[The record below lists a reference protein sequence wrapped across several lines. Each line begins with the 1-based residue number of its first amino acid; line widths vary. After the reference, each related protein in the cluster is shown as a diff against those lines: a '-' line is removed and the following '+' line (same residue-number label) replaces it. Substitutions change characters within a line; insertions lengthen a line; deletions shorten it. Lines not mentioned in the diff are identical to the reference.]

1 MTEAL
6 TLPAGFE
13 DLGEF
18 AAVWGKLETQEQR
31 YLQRQHGTMAE
42 LKAFY
47 DATAPRLN
55 AIFDHLDKFPM
66 EALPPPEALLYRTS
80 LGLTEVAMAVEV
92 FGQPCVPYAPFP
104 HKMAIEWSELSP
116 PLALVGA

>member
-1 MTEAL
+1 MTEVP

-13 DLGEF
+13 SLEAF

-31 YLQRQHGTMAE
+31 YLQRQHSTMAE

-55 AIFDHLDKFPM
+55 AIFDHLDAFPM
-66 EALPPPEALLYRTS
+66 DALPASEALLYRTA
-80 LGLTEVAMAVEV
+80 LGLTEAAMAVEV

-104 HKMAIEWSELSP
+104 HKMAIKWNELSLSSAP
-116 PLALVGA
+116 VGT